1 MFWDFSISTTINALV
16 RTWPFV
22 AARLV
27 VYLGVALAYVIVTGT
42 GASLGWGIGLIGD
55 EGFRA
60 TSTFWGGIAGFGIM
74 SAILYFLREWFLYM
88 LKAGHIAVLV
98 EVLDGRPLPEGR
110 SQITHA
116 QAVVR
121 ERFLEANVLFVIDQ
135 LVKGVIRAITG
146 IVDFVARLLPV
157 PGLRGLTRFLR
168 TVVRIAIGFVDE
180 VILAH
185 NIRVGATNPY
195 QGAQDALV
203 LYAQNAVHILKN
215 AVWLAAI
222 VWGLTFVIFLIVL
235 APAIGIA
242 YLFPGNFTSIGIVL
256 AIVFAVSL
264 KAAIL
269 EPFAIASLMQVYFSA
284 TEGQTP
290 REDWRAHL
298 DEASDKFRE
307 LGEKARG
314 LVATPGAAQHDHV
327 APPAASP
334 PPPRG

>member
-1 MFWDFSISTTINALV
+1 MLWDFSISTTINALV

-27 VYLGVALAYVIVTGT
+27 VYVGVALAYVVVTGT
-42 GASLGWGIGLIGD
+42 GASIGWGIGLVGD

-60 TSTFWGGIAGFGIM
+60 STTFWGGLAGFGIM

-98 EVLDGRPLPEGR
+98 EVLDNKPLPEGR
-110 SQITHA
+110 GQISHA

-121 ERFLEANVLFVIDQ
+121 ERFVEANVLFVIDQ
-135 LVKGVIRAITG
+135 LVKGVIKVITG
-146 IVDFVARLLPV
+146 LVDFVARLLPI
-157 PGLRGLTRFLR
+157 PGLQGLTRFLR
-168 TVVRIAIGFVDE
+168 TVVRIAVGFIDE

-185 NIRVGATNPY
+185 NIRVGSTNPY
-195 QGAQDALV
+195 QTAQDALV

-222 VWGLTFVIFLIVL
+222 VWGLTFLIFLVLL

-242 YLFPGNFTSIGIVL
+242 YLFPGNFASLGIIL
-256 AIVFAVSL
+256 AIVFAVCL
-264 KAAIL
+264 KAAVL
-269 EPFAIASLMQVYFSA
+269 EPFAIVSLMQVYFAA
-284 TEGQTP
+284 TEGQAP

-298 DEASDKFRE
+298 DQASGKFRE

-314 LVATPGAAQHDHV
+314 MVATPEPAAFSTP
-327 APPAASP
+327 PPAAT
-334 PPPRG
+334 

>member
-1 MFWDFSISTTINALV
+1 MLWDFSISTTINALT

-27 VYLGVALAYVIVTGT
+27 VYVGVALAYVVVTGT
-42 GASLGWGIGLIGD
+42 GAGVGWGIGLAGD

-60 TSTFWGGIAGFGIM
+60 TTTFWGGAAGFGIV
-74 SAILYFLREWFLYM
+74 SVVLYFLREWFLYM

-110 SQITHA
+110 GQIAHA
-116 QAVVR
+116 QAVVK
-121 ERFLEANVLFVIDQ
+121 ERFVEANVLFVIDQ
-135 LVKGVIRAITG
+135 LVKGVIRVITG
-146 IVDFVARLLPV
+146 LVNFVARLLPI
-157 PGLRGLTRFLR
+157 PGLQGLTRFVGAVLR
-168 TVVRIAIGFVDE
+168 VAVGFIDE

-185 NIRVGATNPY
+185 NIRVGSTNPFKT
-195 QGAQDALV
+195 AQDALV

-215 AVWLAAI
+215 AVWLAAM
-222 VWGLTFVIFLIVL
+222 VWGLTFLIFLILL

-242 YLFPGNFTSIGIVL
+242 YLFPGSLSSFGIVL
-256 AIVFAVSL
+256 AIVFAVCL

-269 EPFAIASLMQVYFSA
+269 EPFAVVSLMQVYFAA
-284 TEGQTP
+284 TEGQEP

-298 DEASDKFRE
+298 DQASDKFRE

-314 LVATPGAAQHDHV
+314 MVTTPQ
-327 APPAASP
+327 PAGYGASP
-334 PPPRG
+334 PPPAPQP